1 MKSVENPD
9 VCPMRQ
15 AQSGAAQIN
24 FLQLQDNL
32 QMYIEFF
39 EHVVTMNGYE
49 NVLLSQFSDIWECFY
64 IGFFPYKLSFPLQ
77 WHEDSRI
84 LHANLIRNTVPL
96 SLQKGPAVV
105 LHLKGLL

>member
-15 AQSGAAQIN
+15 ARSGAAQIN

-39 EHVVTMNGYE
+39 ERIMTMNAYE
-49 NVLLSQFSDIWECFY
+49 NVLLSVF
-64 IGFFPYKLSFPLQ
+64 
-77 WHEDSRI
+77 
-84 LHANLIRNTVPL
+84 
-96 SLQKGPAVV
+96 
-105 LHLKGLL
+105 